1 MQIHKPVFII
11 GSFRGGTS
19 LLFRLLSESDELWS
33 LYRESNHMW
42 QPWHRDTRET
52 ADTVILKAEDVKE
65 GDREHFDKHYHFS
78 AYDNH
83 WMGELSRIRLLRN
96 RLSVVFNLINIFN
109 YLYKWLKLCI
119 FKRQSGDKKSIAYR
133 IIDKTP
139 PNCFRVEYLAK
150 LYPDAKFIYI
160 TRNGLDNTS
169 SLMNAWRSKQKFQ
182 FRYRKYL
189 EEYLSPLEANQEVEN
204 AEIRVQKE
212 SMQTPKYFDIDG
224 YQADVWKFA
233 MPPGWEA
240 YRNKT
245 LAEVCA
251 FQWLKTHE
259 YALNSLSKL
268 APERV
273 IRFKF
278 EDLMA
283 EPHTSIEK
291 LCSFLEIEFTWNMQ
305 KIVSEMPLVNTFTP
319 ASKRKSRKNQADLE
333 TIKDYIEPMQQQLGY
348 VTIL

>member
-42 QPWHRDTRET
+42 QPWHRDPREI
-52 ADTVILKAEDVKE
+52 ADTVILEAEDVKE
-65 GDREHFDKHYHFS
+65 GDREYFDRHYHFS
-78 AYDNH
+78 AYNNQIL
-83 WMGELSRIRLLRN
+83 GELSRIRFLRN
-96 RLSVVFNLINIFN
+96 RLGPVFNLINIFN
-109 YLYKWLKLCI
+109 YLCKWLKLWI
-119 FKRQSGDKKSIAYR
+119 FKKQSDGESRTYR

-160 TRNGLDNTS
+160 TRDGLDNTS

-189 EEYLSPLEANQEVEN
+189 EEYLSPLEANQEIEN
-204 AEIRVQKE
+204 TEIEVPQE
-212 SMQTPKYFDIDG
+212 SLRIPKYFNIDG
-224 YQADVWKFA
+224 YQSDVWKFA

-240 YRNKT
+240 YRDKT

-268 APERV
+268 SPERV
-273 IRFKF
+273 IRFKL

-283 EPHTSIEK
+283 EPHHSIEK
-291 LCSFLEIEFTWNMQ
+291 LCSFLDIEFTWNMQ
-305 KIVSEMPLVNTFTP
+305 KIVNDMPLVNTFSP
-319 ASKRKSRKNQADLE
+319 ANERKSRKNQADLE
-333 TIKDYIEPMQQQLGY
+333 TIKDYIEPMQQLLGY
-348 VTIL
+348 TSAL

>member
-42 QPWHRDTRET
+42 QPWHRDPRET
-52 ADTVILKAEDVKE
+52 ADTVVLKAEDVKE

-83 WMGELSRIRLLRN
+83 LMGELSRIRFLRN
-96 RLSVVFNLINIFN
+96 RLSLLFNLINLCN
-109 YLYKWLKLCI
+109 YLYKCLKLCI
-119 FKRQSGDKKSIAYR
+119 FKRQSNDKKSIAYR

-160 TRNGLDNTS
+160 TRDGLDNTS

-189 EEYLSPLEANQEVEN
+189 EEYLEPLDDNV
-204 AEIRVQKE
+204 R
-212 SMQTPKYFDIDG
+212 KYFDIDG
-224 YQADVWKFA
+224 YQSDVWKFA
-233 MPPGWEA
+233 MPPDWEA
-240 YRNKT
+240 YRDKT

>member
-42 QPWHRDTRET
+42 QPWHRDPRET
-52 ADTVILKAEDVKE
+52 ADTVVLKAEDVKE
-65 GDREHFDKHYHFS
+65 GDREHFDRHYHFS
-78 AYDNH
+78 AYNNQIL
-83 WMGELSRIRLLRN
+83 GELSRIRFLRN
-96 RLSVVFNLINIFN
+96 RLSPVFNLINIFN
-109 YLYKWLKLCI
+109 YLYKWLKLWI
-119 FKRQSGDKKSIAYR
+119 FKRQSDGKPRAYR

-160 TRNGLDNTS
+160 TRDGLDNTS

-189 EEYLSPLEANQEVEN
+189 EEYLN
-204 AEIRVQKE
+204 
-212 SMQTPKYFDIDG
+212 IDG
-224 YQADVWKFA
+224 YQSDVWKFA

-240 YRNKT
+240 YCDKA
-245 LAEVCA
+245 LVEVCA

-268 APERV
+268 SPERV

-283 EPHTSIEK
+283 EPHHSIEK
-291 LCSFLEIEFTWNMQ
+291 LCSFLDIEFTWKMQ
-305 KIVSEMPLVNTFTP
+305 KIVNEMPLVNTFTP
-319 ASKRKSRKNQADLE
+319 ANERKSRKNQADLE
-333 TIKDYIEPMQQQLGY
+333 TIRDYIEPMQQLLGY
-348 VTIL
+348 TSAL

>member
-1 MQIHKPVFII
+1 LQIHKPVFII

-42 QPWHRDTRET
+42 QPWHRDLREV
-52 ADTVILKAEDVKE
+52 ADTVVLKAEDVKE
-65 GDREHFDKHYHFS
+65 SDREHFDKHYHFS
-78 AYDNH
+78 TYDNQIL
-83 WMGELSRIRLLRN
+83 GELSRIRFLRN
-96 RLSVVFNLINIFN
+96 RLRPVFNLINVFN
-109 YLYKWLKLCI
+109 YLYKWLKLWI
-119 FKRQSGDKKSIAYR
+119 FKRQSDAKPRAYR

-160 TRNGLDNTS
+160 TRDGLDNTS

-189 EEYLSPLEANQEVEN
+189 EEYLKPLEG
-204 AEIRVQKE
+204 VQG
-212 SMQTPKYFDIDG
+212 SRSAKYFNIQG
-224 YQADVWKFA
+224 YQSDVWKFA

-240 YRNKT
+240 YRDKT

-268 APERV
+268 PSERV

-283 EPHTSIEK
+283 EPHHSIEK
-291 LCSFLEIEFTWNMQ
+291 LCSFLDIEFTWDMQ
-305 KIVSEMPLVNTFTP
+305 KIVNEMPLVNTFTP
-319 ASKRKSRKNQADLE
+319 ANKRKSRKNQTDLE
-333 TIKDYIEPMQQQLGY
+333 TIRDYIEPMQQQLGY
-348 VTIL
+348 VSIL

>member
-42 QPWHRDTRET
+42 QPWHRDPREV
-52 ADTVILKAEDVKE
+52 ADTVVLKAEDVKE
-65 GDREHFDKHYHFS
+65 GDREHFDRHYHFS
-78 AYDNH
+78 AYNNH
-83 WMGELSRIRLLRN
+83 ILGELSRIRFLRN
-96 RLSVVFNLINIFN
+96 RLRPIFNLINVFN
-109 YLYKWLKLCI
+109 YLYKWFKLWI
-119 FKRQSGDKKSIAYR
+119 FKRQSDAKPRAYR

-160 TRNGLDNTS
+160 TRDGLDNTS

-189 EEYLSPLEANQEVEN
+189 EEYLKPLEG
-204 AEIRVQKE
+204 VQG
-212 SMQTPKYFDIDG
+212 SRSAKYFNIQG
-224 YQADVWKFA
+224 YQSDVWKFA

-240 YRNKT
+240 YRDKT

-268 APERV
+268 PSERV

-283 EPHTSIEK
+283 EPHHSIEK
-291 LCSFLEIEFTWNMQ
+291 LCSFLDIEFTWNMQ
-305 KIVSEMPLVNTFTP
+305 KIVNEMPLVNTFTP
-319 ASKRKSRKNQADLE
+319 ANKRKSRKNQADLE
-333 TIKDYIEPMQQQLGY
+333 TIRDYIEPMQQQLGY
-348 VTIL
+348 VSIL

>member
-1 MQIHKPVFII
+1 
-11 GSFRGGTS
+11 
-19 LLFRLLSESDELWS
+19 
-33 LYRESNHMW
+33 MW
-42 QPWHRDTRET
+42 QPWHRDLREV
-52 ADTVILKAEDVKE
+52 ADTVVLKAEDVKE
-65 GDREHFDKHYHFS
+65 SDREHFDKHYHFS
-78 AYDNH
+78 TYDNQIL
-83 WMGELSRIRLLRN
+83 GELSRIRFLRN
-96 RLSVVFNLINIFN
+96 RLRPVFNLINVFN
-109 YLYKWLKLCI
+109 YLYKWLKLCM
-119 FKRQSGDKKSIAYR
+119 FKRQSDAKPRAYR

-160 TRNGLDNTS
+160 TRDGLDNTS

-189 EEYLSPLEANQEVEN
+189 EEYLKPLEG
-204 AEIRVQKE
+204 VQG
-212 SMQTPKYFDIDG
+212 SRSVKYFDIDG
-224 YQADVWKFA
+224 YQSDVWKFA

-240 YRNKT
+240 YRDKP

-268 APERV
+268 PSERV

-283 EPHTSIEK
+283 EPHHSIEK
-291 LCSFLEIEFTWNMQ
+291 LCSFLDIEFTWDMQ
-305 KIVSEMPLVNTFTP
+305 KIVNEMPLVNTFTP
-319 ASKRKSRKNQADLE
+319 ANKRKSRKNQTDLE
-333 TIKDYIEPMQQQLGY
+333 TIRDYIEPMQQQLGY
-348 VTIL
+348 VSIL

>member
-19 LLFRLLSESDELWS
+19 LLFRLLSESDKLWS

-42 QPWHRDTRET
+42 QPWHRDPRET

-65 GDREHFDKHYHFS
+65 GDREYFDRHYHFS
-78 AYDNH
+78 AYNNQIL
-83 WMGELSRIRLLRN
+83 GELSRIRFLRN
-96 RLSVVFNLINIFN
+96 KLSLIFNLINVFN
-109 YLYKWLKLCI
+109 YFYKWIYMNTAHKRTSSRLRRTNDHTEAKL
-119 FKRQSGDKKSIAYR
+119 GAYR

-160 TRNGLDNTS
+160 TRDGLDNTS

-189 EEYLSPLEANQEVEN
+189 EEYLKPLDG
-204 AEIRVQKE
+204 VQG
-212 SMQTPKYFDIDG
+212 SRSVKYFDIQG
-224 YQADVWKFA
+224 YQSDVWKFA

-240 YRNKT
+240 YRDKT

-268 APERV
+268 DPERV

-283 EPHTSIEK
+283 EPHRSIEK
-291 LCSFLEIEFTWNMQ
+291 LCSFLDIEFTWNMQ
-305 KIVSEMPLVNTFTP
+305 KIVNEMPLVNTFTP
-319 ASKRKSRKNQADLE
+319 ANERKSRKNQADLE
-333 TIKDYIEPMQQQLGY
+333 TIKEYIEPMQQLLGY
-348 VTIL
+348 TSAL

>member
-1 MQIHKPVFII
+1 LQIHKPVFII

-42 QPWHRDTRET
+42 QPWHRDPRET

-65 GDREHFDKHYHFS
+65 GDREHFDRHYHFS
-78 AYDNH
+78 AYNNQIL
-83 WMGELSRIRLLRN
+83 GELSRIRFLRN
-96 RLSVVFNLINIFN
+96 RLSFVFNLINVSN
-109 YLYKWLKLCI
+109 YLCKWLKLWI
-119 FKRQSGDKKSIAYR
+119 FKRQSDGKPGTYR

-160 TRNGLDNTS
+160 TRDGLDNTS

-189 EEYLSPLEANQEVEN
+189 EEYLKPLEG
-204 AEIRVQKE
+204 VQG
-212 SMQTPKYFDIDG
+212 SRSAKYFNIEG
-224 YQADVWKFA
+224 YQSDVWKFA

-240 YRNKT
+240 YRDKT

-251 FQWLKTHE
+251 FQWFKTHE
-259 YALNSLSKL
+259 YALNSLSEL

-283 EPHTSIEK
+283 EPHRSIEK
-291 LCSFLEIEFTWNMQ
+291 LCSFLDIEFTWNMQ
-305 KIVSEMPLVNTFTP
+305 KIVNEMPLVNTFTP
-319 ASKRKSRKNQADLE
+319 ANERKSRKNQADLE
-333 TIKDYIEPMQQQLGY
+333 TIRDYIEPMQQLLGY
-348 VTIL
+348 TSAL

>member
-42 QPWHRDTRET
+42 QPWHRDPRET

-65 GDREHFDKHYHFS
+65 GDREHFDRHYHFS
-78 AYDNH
+78 AYNNH
-83 WMGELSRIRLLRN
+83 ILGELSRIRFLRN
-96 RLSVVFNLINIFN
+96 RLRPIFNLINVFN
-109 YLYKWLKLCI
+109 YLYKWFKLWI
-119 FKRQSGDKKSIAYR
+119 FKRQSDAKPRAYR

-160 TRNGLDNTS
+160 TRDGLDNTS

-189 EEYLSPLEANQEVEN
+189 EEYLKPLEG
-204 AEIRVQKE
+204 VQG
-212 SMQTPKYFDIDG
+212 SRSAKYFNIQG
-224 YQADVWKFA
+224 YQSDVWKFA

-240 YRNKT
+240 YRDKT

-268 APERV
+268 PSERV

-283 EPHTSIEK
+283 EPHHSIEK
-291 LCSFLEIEFTWNMQ
+291 LCSFLDIEFTWNMQ
-305 KIVSEMPLVNTFTP
+305 KIVNEMPLVNTFTP
-319 ASKRKSRKNQADLE
+319 ANKRKSRKNQADLE
-333 TIKDYIEPMQQQLGY
+333 TIRDYIEPMQQQLGY
-348 VTIL
+348 VSIL

>member
-1 MQIHKPVFII
+1 
-11 GSFRGGTS
+11 
-19 LLFRLLSESDELWS
+19 
-33 LYRESNHMW
+33 MW
-42 QPWHRDTRET
+42 QPWHRDPREI
-52 ADTVILKAEDVKE
+52 ADTVVLKAEDVKE
-65 GDREHFDKHYHFS
+65 GDREHFDRHYHFS
-78 AYDNH
+78 TYDNQIL
-83 WMGELSRIRLLRN
+83 GELSRIRFLRN
-96 RLSVVFNLINIFN
+96 RLRPVFNFINVFN
-109 YLYKWLKLCI
+109 YLYKCLKLWI
-119 FKRQSGDKKSIAYR
+119 SKRPGDDKKLGTYR

-160 TRNGLDNTS
+160 TRDGLDNTS

-182 FRYRKYL
+182 FHYRKYL
-189 EEYLSPLEANQEVEN
+189 EEYLKPLEG
-204 AEIRVQKE
+204 VQG
-212 SMQTPKYFDIDG
+212 SQSAKYFDIQG
-224 YQADVWKFA
+224 YKSDVWKFA

-240 YRNKT
+240 YRDKT

-259 YALNSLSKL
+259 YALNSLAKL

-283 EPHTSIEK
+283 EPHGSIEK
-291 LCSFLEIEFTWNMQ
+291 LCAFLDIEFTWNMQ
-305 KIVSEMPLVNTFTP
+305 KIVNEMPLVNTFTP
-319 ASKRKSRKNQADLE
+319 ANKRKSRKNQADLE

-348 VTIL
+348 LDIMSI

>member
-1 MQIHKPVFII
+1 
-11 GSFRGGTS
+11 
-19 LLFRLLSESDELWS
+19 
-33 LYRESNHMW
+33 MW
-42 QPWHRDTRET
+42 QPWHRDPREI
-52 ADTVILKAEDVKE
+52 ADTVVLKAEDVKE

-78 AYDNH
+78 TYDNQIL
-83 WMGELSRIRLLRN
+83 GELSRIRFLRN
-96 RLSVVFNLINIFN
+96 RLRPVFNLINVFN
-109 YLYKWLKLCI
+109 YLYKSLKLCI
-119 FKRQSGDKKSIAYR
+119 SKRPGDDKKLGTYR

-160 TRNGLDNTS
+160 TRDGLDNTS
-169 SLMNAWRSKQKFQ
+169 SLINAWRSKQKFQ
-182 FRYRKYL
+182 FHYRKYL
-189 EEYLSPLEANQEVEN
+189 EEYLKPLEG
-204 AEIRVQKE
+204 VQG
-212 SMQTPKYFDIDG
+212 SQSAKYFDIQG
-224 YQADVWKFA
+224 YKSDVWKFA

-240 YRNKT
+240 YRDKP
-245 LAEVCA
+245 LVEVCA

-268 APERV
+268 PSERV

-283 EPHTSIEK
+283 EPHHSIEK
-291 LCSFLEIEFTWNMQ
+291 LCSFLDIEFTWNMQ
-305 KIVSEMPLVNTFTP
+305 KIVNEMPLVNTFTP

-333 TIKDYIEPMQQQLGY
+333 TIKDYIEPMQKQLGY

>member
-42 QPWHRDTRET
+42 QPWHQDPRET
-52 ADTVILKAEDVKE
+52 ADTVVLKAEDVKE

-83 WMGELSRIRLLRN
+83 WMGELSRIRFLRN
-96 RLSVVFNLINIFN
+96 RLSPVFNLINVFN
-109 YLYKWLKLCI
+109 YLYKWLKLWI
-119 FKRQSGDKKSIAYR
+119 FKRQSDVKPGTYR

-160 TRNGLDNTS
+160 TRDGLDNTS

-189 EEYLSPLEANQEVEN
+189 EEYLKPLDG
-204 AEIRVQKE
+204 VQG
-212 SMQTPKYFDIDG
+212 SRSVKYFDIQG
-224 YQADVWKFA
+224 YQSDVWKFA

-240 YRNKT
+240 YRDKT
-245 LAEVCA
+245 LAEACA
-251 FQWLKTHE
+251 FQWFKTHE

-283 EPHTSIEK
+283 EPHHSIEK
-291 LCSFLEIEFTWNMQ
+291 LCSFLDIEFTWKMQ
-305 KIVSEMPLVNTFTP
+305 KIVNEMPLVNTFTP
-319 ASKRKSRKNQADLE
+319 ANERKSRKNQSDLE
-333 TIKDYIEPMQQQLGY
+333 TIRDYIEPMQQLLGY
-348 VTIL
+348 

>member
-1 MQIHKPVFII
+1 
-11 GSFRGGTS
+11 
-19 LLFRLLSESDELWS
+19 
-33 LYRESNHMW
+33 MW
-42 QPWHRDTRET
+42 QPWHRDPQET
-52 ADTVILKAEDVKE
+52 ADTVVLKAEDVKE
-65 GDREHFDKHYHFS
+65 GDREHFDRHYHFS
-78 AYDNH
+78 AYNNQIL
-83 WMGELSRIRLLRN
+83 GELSRIRFLRN
-96 RLSVVFNLINIFN
+96 RLRPVFNLINVFN
-109 YLYKWLKLCI
+109 YLYKWLKLWI
-119 FKRQSGDKKSIAYR
+119 FKREIDGKPRAYR

-160 TRNGLDNTS
+160 TRDGLDNTS

-189 EEYLSPLEANQEVEN
+189 EEYLKPLEG
-204 AEIRVQKE
+204 VQG
-212 SMQTPKYFDIDG
+212 SRSAKYFDIQG
-224 YQADVWKFA
+224 YQSDVWKFA
-233 MPPGWEA
+233 MPPDWEA
-240 YRNKT
+240 YRDKT

-278 EDLMA
+278 EDLMD
-283 EPHTSIEK
+283 
-291 LCSFLEIEFTWNMQ
+291 MQ

>member
-1 MQIHKPVFII
+1 MQIQKPVFII

-42 QPWHRDTRET
+42 QPWHRDPRET
-52 ADTVILKAEDVKE
+52 ADTVVLKAEDVKE

-78 AYDNH
+78 AYNNQIL
-83 WMGELSRIRLLRN
+83 GELSRIRFLRN
-96 RLSVVFNLINIFN
+96 RLSLVFNLINVSN
-109 YLYKWLKLCI
+109 YLCKWLKLWI
-119 FKRQSGDKKSIAYR
+119 FKRQSDGKPGTYR

-160 TRNGLDNTS
+160 TRDGLDNTS

-189 EEYLSPLEANQEVEN
+189 EEYLKPLEG
-204 AEIRVQKE
+204 VQG
-212 SMQTPKYFDIDG
+212 SRSAKYFNIQG
-224 YQADVWKFA
+224 YQSDIWKFA

-240 YRNKT
+240 YRDKT

-268 APERV
+268 DPERV

-283 EPHTSIEK
+283 EPHRSIEE
-291 LCSFLEIEFTWNMQ
+291 LCSFLDIEFTWNMQ
-305 KIVSEMPLVNTFTP
+305 KIVNEMPLVNTFTP
-319 ASKRKSRKNQADLE
+319 AHERKSRKNQTDLE
-333 TIKDYIEPMQQQLGY
+333 TIRDYIEPMQQLLGY
-348 VTIL
+348 TSAL

>member
-1 MQIHKPVFII
+1 LQIHKPVFII

-42 QPWHRDTRET
+42 QPWHRDPREI
-52 ADTVILKAEDVKE
+52 ADTVILEAEDVKE
-65 GDREHFDKHYHFS
+65 GDREYFDRHYHFS
-78 AYDNH
+78 AYNNQIL
-83 WMGELSRIRLLRN
+83 GELSRIRFLRN
-96 RLSVVFNLINIFN
+96 RLRPIFNLINVFN

-119 FKRQSGDKKSIAYR
+119 FKRQSDGKPRAYR

-160 TRNGLDNTS
+160 TRDGLDNTS

-189 EEYLSPLEANQEVEN
+189 EEYLNIQ
-204 AEIRVQKE
+204 
-212 SMQTPKYFDIDG
+212 G
-224 YQADVWKFA
+224 YQSDVWKFA

-240 YRNKT
+240 YCDKA
-245 LAEVCA
+245 LVEVCA

-283 EPHTSIEK
+283 EPHSSIEK
-291 LCSFLEIEFTWNMQ
+291 LCSFLDIEFTWNMQ
-305 KIVSEMPLVNTFTP
+305 KIVNEMPLVNTFTP
-319 ASKRKSRKNQADLE
+319 ANERKSRKNQPDLE
-333 TIKDYIEPMQQQLGY
+333 TIRDYIEPMQRLLGY
-348 VTIL
+348 TSAL

>member
-1 MQIHKPVFII
+1 LQIHKPVFII

-42 QPWHRDTRET
+42 QPWHQDPRET
-52 ADTVILKAEDVKE
+52 ADTVVLKAEDVKE

-83 WMGELSRIRLLRN
+83 WMGELSRIRFLRN
-96 RLSVVFNLINIFN
+96 RLSPVFNLINVFN
-109 YLYKWLKLCI
+109 YLYKWLKLWI
-119 FKRQSGDKKSIAYR
+119 FKRQSDVKPGTYR

-160 TRNGLDNTS
+160 TRDGLDNTS

-189 EEYLSPLEANQEVEN
+189 EEYLKPLDG
-204 AEIRVQKE
+204 VQG
-212 SMQTPKYFDIDG
+212 SRSVKYFDIQG
-224 YQADVWKFA
+224 YQSDVWKFA

-240 YRNKT
+240 YRDKT
-245 LAEVCA
+245 LAEACA
-251 FQWLKTHE
+251 FQWFKTHE

-283 EPHTSIEK
+283 EPHHSIEK
-291 LCSFLEIEFTWNMQ
+291 LCSFLDIEFTWKMQ
-305 KIVSEMPLVNTFTP
+305 KIVNEMPLVNTFTP
-319 ASKRKSRKNQADLE
+319 ANERKSRKNQSDLE
-333 TIKDYIEPMQQQLGY
+333 TIRDYIEPMQQLLGY
-348 VTIL
+348 

>member
-1 MQIHKPVFII
+1 LQIHKPVFII

-42 QPWHRDTRET
+42 QPWHRDPRET

-65 GDREHFDKHYHFS
+65 GDREHFDRHYHFS
-78 AYDNH
+78 AYNNH
-83 WMGELSRIRLLRN
+83 ILGELSRIRFLRN
-96 RLSVVFNLINIFN
+96 RLRPIFNLINVFN
-109 YLYKWLKLCI
+109 YLYKWFKLWI
-119 FKRQSGDKKSIAYR
+119 FKRQSDAKPRAYR

-160 TRNGLDNTS
+160 TRDGLDNTS

-189 EEYLSPLEANQEVEN
+189 EEYLKPLEG
-204 AEIRVQKE
+204 VQG
-212 SMQTPKYFDIDG
+212 SRSAKYFNIQG
-224 YQADVWKFA
+224 YQSDVWKFA

-240 YRNKT
+240 YRDKT

-268 APERV
+268 PSERV

-283 EPHTSIEK
+283 EPHHSIEK
-291 LCSFLEIEFTWNMQ
+291 LCSFLDIEFTWNMQ
-305 KIVSEMPLVNTFTP
+305 KIVNEMPLVNTFTP
-319 ASKRKSRKNQADLE
+319 ANKRKSRKNQADLE
-333 TIKDYIEPMQQQLGY
+333 TIRDYIEPMQQQLGY
-348 VTIL
+348 VSIL

>member
-1 MQIHKPVFII
+1 LQIHKPVFII

-42 QPWHRDTRET
+42 QPWHRDLREV
-52 ADTVILKAEDVKE
+52 ADTVVLKAEDVKE
-65 GDREHFDKHYHFS
+65 SDREHFDKHYHFS
-78 AYDNH
+78 TYDNQIL
-83 WMGELSRIRLLRN
+83 GELSRIRFLRN
-96 RLSVVFNLINIFN
+96 RLRPVFNLINVFN
-109 YLYKWLKLCI
+109 YLYKWLKLCM
-119 FKRQSGDKKSIAYR
+119 FKRQSDAKPRAYR

-160 TRNGLDNTS
+160 TRDGLDNTS

-189 EEYLSPLEANQEVEN
+189 EEYLKPLEG
-204 AEIRVQKE
+204 VQG
-212 SMQTPKYFDIDG
+212 SRSVKYFDIDG
-224 YQADVWKFA
+224 YQSDVWKFA

-240 YRNKT
+240 YRDKP

-268 APERV
+268 PSERV

-283 EPHTSIEK
+283 EPHHSIEK
-291 LCSFLEIEFTWNMQ
+291 LCSFLDIEFTWDMQ
-305 KIVSEMPLVNTFTP
+305 KIVNEMPLVNTFTP
-319 ASKRKSRKNQADLE
+319 ANKRKSRKNQTDLE
-333 TIKDYIEPMQQQLGY
+333 TIRDYIEPMQQQLGY
-348 VTIL
+348 VSIL

>member
-1 MQIHKPVFII
+1 LQIQKPVFII

-42 QPWHRDTRET
+42 QPWHRDPRET
-52 ADTVILKAEDVKE
+52 ADTVVLKAEDVKE

-78 AYDNH
+78 AYNNQIL
-83 WMGELSRIRLLRN
+83 GELSRIRFLRN
-96 RLSVVFNLINIFN
+96 RLSLVFNLINVSN
-109 YLYKWLKLCI
+109 YLCKWLKLWI
-119 FKRQSGDKKSIAYR
+119 FKRQSDGKPGTYR

-160 TRNGLDNTS
+160 TRDGLDNTS

-189 EEYLSPLEANQEVEN
+189 EEYLKPLEG
-204 AEIRVQKE
+204 VQG
-212 SMQTPKYFDIDG
+212 SRSAKYFNIQG
-224 YQADVWKFA
+224 YQSDIWKFA

-240 YRNKT
+240 YRDKT

-268 APERV
+268 DPERV

-283 EPHTSIEK
+283 EPHRSIEE
-291 LCSFLEIEFTWNMQ
+291 LCSFLDIEFTWNMQ
-305 KIVSEMPLVNTFTP
+305 KIVNEMPLVNTFTP
-319 ASKRKSRKNQADLE
+319 AHERKSRKNQTDLE
-333 TIKDYIEPMQQQLGY
+333 TIRDYIEPMQQLLGY
-348 VTIL
+348 TSAL

>member
-1 MQIHKPVFII
+1 LQIHKPVFII

-42 QPWHRDTRET
+42 QPWHRDPREV
-52 ADTVILKAEDVKE
+52 ADTVVLKAEDVKE
-65 GDREHFDKHYHFS
+65 GDREHFDRHYHFS
-78 AYDNH
+78 AYNNH
-83 WMGELSRIRLLRN
+83 ILGELSRIRFLRN
-96 RLSVVFNLINIFN
+96 RLRPIFNLINVFN
-109 YLYKWLKLCI
+109 YLYKWFKLWI
-119 FKRQSGDKKSIAYR
+119 FKRQSDAKPRAYR

-160 TRNGLDNTS
+160 TRDGLDNTS

-189 EEYLSPLEANQEVEN
+189 EEYLKPLEG
-204 AEIRVQKE
+204 VQG
-212 SMQTPKYFDIDG
+212 SRSAKYFNIQG
-224 YQADVWKFA
+224 YQSDVWKFA

-240 YRNKT
+240 YRDKT

-268 APERV
+268 PSERV

-283 EPHTSIEK
+283 EPHHSIEK
-291 LCSFLEIEFTWNMQ
+291 LCSFLDIEFTWNMQ
-305 KIVSEMPLVNTFTP
+305 KIVNEMPLVNTFTP
-319 ASKRKSRKNQADLE
+319 ANKRKSRKNQADLE
-333 TIKDYIEPMQQQLGY
+333 TIRDYIEPMQQQLGY
-348 VTIL
+348 VSIL

>member
-1 MQIHKPVFII
+1 MHTKDNTSSFIFVYCIIIVHLQIHKPVFII

-42 QPWHRDTRET
+42 QPWHRDPREV
-52 ADTVILKAEDVKE
+52 ADTVVLKAEDVKE
-65 GDREHFDKHYHFS
+65 GDREHFDRHYHFS
-78 AYDNH
+78 AYNNQIL
-83 WMGELSRIRLLRN
+83 GELSRIRFLRN
-96 RLSVVFNLINIFN
+96 RLRPVFNLINVFN
-109 YLYKWLKLCI
+109 YLYKWLKLWI
-119 FKRQSGDKKSIAYR
+119 FKRESDGKPRAYR

-160 TRNGLDNTS
+160 TRDGLDNTS

-189 EEYLSPLEANQEVEN
+189 EEYLNIE
-204 AEIRVQKE
+204 
-212 SMQTPKYFDIDG
+212 G
-224 YQADVWKFA
+224 YQSDVWKFA

-240 YRNKT
+240 YRDKP
-245 LAEVCA
+245 LVEVCA

-268 APERV
+268 PPERV
-273 IRFKF
+273 IRFQF

-283 EPHTSIEK
+283 EPHHSIEK
-291 LCSFLEIEFTWNMQ
+291 LCSFLDIEFTWNMQ
-305 KIVSEMPLVNTFTP
+305 KIVNEMPLVNTFTP

-333 TIKDYIEPMQQQLGY
+333 TIRDYIEPMQQLLGY
-348 VTIL
+348 KSAL

>member
-1 MQIHKPVFII
+1 
-11 GSFRGGTS
+11 
-19 LLFRLLSESDELWS
+19 
-33 LYRESNHMW
+33 MW
-42 QPWHRDTRET
+42 QPWHRDPRET
-52 ADTVILKAEDVKE
+52 ADTVVLKAEDVKE

-83 WMGELSRIRLLRN
+83 LMGELSRIRFLRN
-96 RLSVVFNLINIFN
+96 RLSLLFNLINVFN
-109 YLYKWLKLCI
+109 YLYKCLKLCI
-119 FKRQSGDKKSIAYR
+119 FKRQSNDKKSIAYR

-160 TRNGLDNTS
+160 TRDGLDNTS

-189 EEYLSPLEANQEVEN
+189 EEYLEPLDDNV
-204 AEIRVQKE
+204 R
-212 SMQTPKYFDIDG
+212 KYFDIQG
-224 YQADVWKFA
+224 YQSDVWKFA

-240 YRNKT
+240 YRDKT

-251 FQWLKTHE
+251 FQWFKTHE

-283 EPHTSIEK
+283 EPHRSIEK

>member
-42 QPWHRDTRET
+42 QPWHRDPREI
-52 ADTVILKAEDVKE
+52 ADTVILEAEDVKE
-65 GDREHFDKHYHFS
+65 GDREYFDRHYHFS
-78 AYDNH
+78 AYNNQIL
-83 WMGELSRIRLLRN
+83 GELSRIRFLRN
-96 RLSVVFNLINIFN
+96 RLGPVFNLINIFN
-109 YLYKWLKLCI
+109 YLCKWLKLWI
-119 FKRQSGDKKSIAYR
+119 FKKQSDGESRTYR

-160 TRNGLDNTS
+160 TRDGLDNTS

-189 EEYLSPLEANQEVEN
+189 EEYLSPLEANQEIEN
-204 AEIRVQKE
+204 TEIEVPQE
-212 SMQTPKYFDIDG
+212 SLRIPKYFNIDG
-224 YQADVWKFA
+224 YQSDVWKFA

-240 YRNKT
+240 YRDKT

-268 APERV
+268 SPERV
-273 IRFKF
+273 IRFKL

-283 EPHTSIEK
+283 EPHHSIEK
-291 LCSFLEIEFTWNMQ
+291 LCSFLDIEFTWNMQ
-305 KIVSEMPLVNTFTP
+305 KIVNEMPLVNTFTP
-319 ASKRKSRKNQADLE
+319 AHERKSRKNQTDLE
-333 TIKDYIEPMQQQLGY
+333 TIRDYIEPMQQLLGY
-348 VTIL
+348 TSAL

>member
-42 QPWHRDTRET
+42 QPWHRDPREV
-52 ADTVILKAEDVKE
+52 ADTVVLKAEDVKE
-65 GDREHFDKHYHFS
+65 GDREHFDRHYHFS
-78 AYDNH
+78 AYNNQIL
-83 WMGELSRIRLLRN
+83 GELSRIRFLRN
-96 RLSVVFNLINIFN
+96 RLRPVFNLINVFN
-109 YLYKWLKLCI
+109 YLYKWLKLWI
-119 FKRQSGDKKSIAYR
+119 FKRESDGKPRAYR

-160 TRNGLDNTS
+160 TRDGLDNTS

-189 EEYLSPLEANQEVEN
+189 EEYLNIE
-204 AEIRVQKE
+204 
-212 SMQTPKYFDIDG
+212 G
-224 YQADVWKFA
+224 YQSDVWKFA

-240 YRNKT
+240 YRDKP
-245 LAEVCA
+245 LVEVCA

-268 APERV
+268 PSERV

-283 EPHTSIEK
+283 EPHHSIEK
-291 LCSFLEIEFTWNMQ
+291 LCSFLDIEFTWNMQ
-305 KIVSEMPLVNTFTP
+305 KIVNEMPLVNTFTP
-319 ASKRKSRKNQADLE
+319 ANKRKSRKNQTDLE
-333 TIKDYIEPMQQQLGY
+333 TIRDYIEPMQQQLGY
-348 VTIL
+348 VSIL

>member
-1 MQIHKPVFII
+1 LQIHKPVFII

-42 QPWHRDTRET
+42 QPWHRDPRET

-109 YLYKWLKLCI
+109 CLYKWLKLCI
-119 FKRQSGDKKSIAYR
+119 FKRQRGDKKSIAYR

-189 EEYLSPLEANQEVEN
+189 EECLN
-204 AEIRVQKE
+204 
-212 SMQTPKYFDIDG
+212 IDG
-224 YQADVWKFA
+224 YQSDVWKFA

-240 YRNKT
+240 YRDKP
-245 LAEVCA
+245 LVEVCA

-268 APERV
+268 PSERV

-283 EPHTSIEK
+283 EPHHSIEK
-291 LCSFLEIEFTWNMQ
+291 LCSFLDIEFTWNMQ
-305 KIVSEMPLVNTFTP
+305 KIVNEMPLVNTFTP
-319 ASKRKSRKNQADLE
+319 ANKRKSRKNQADLE
-333 TIKDYIEPMQQQLGY
+333 TIRDYIEPMQQLLGY
-348 VTIL
+348 KSAL

>member
-1 MQIHKPVFII
+1 
-11 GSFRGGTS
+11 
-19 LLFRLLSESDELWS
+19 
-33 LYRESNHMW
+33 MW
-42 QPWHRDTRET
+42 QPWHRDPREV
-52 ADTVILKAEDVKE
+52 ADTVVLKAEDVKE
-65 GDREHFDKHYHFS
+65 GDREHFDRHYHFS
-78 AYDNH
+78 AYNNQIL
-83 WMGELSRIRLLRN
+83 GELSRIRFLRN
-96 RLSVVFNLINIFN
+96 RLRPVFNLINVFN
-109 YLYKWLKLCI
+109 YLYKWLKLWI
-119 FKRQSGDKKSIAYR
+119 FKRESDGKPRAYR

-160 TRNGLDNTS
+160 TRDGLDNTS

-189 EEYLSPLEANQEVEN
+189 EEYLKPLEG
-204 AEIRVQKE
+204 VQG
-212 SMQTPKYFDIDG
+212 SRSVKYFDIDG
-224 YQADVWKFA
+224 YQSDVWKFA

-240 YRNKT
+240 YRDKT

-268 APERV
+268 DPERV

-283 EPHTSIEK
+283 EPHPSIEK
-291 LCSFLEIEFTWNMQ
+291 LCSFLDIEFTWNMQ
-305 KIVSEMPLVNTFTP
+305 KIVNEMPLVNTFTP
-319 ASKRKSRKNQADLE
+319 ASERKSRKNQADLE
-333 TIKDYIEPMQQQLGY
+333 TIRDYIEPMQQLLGY
-348 VTIL
+348 KSAL

>member
-19 LLFRLLSESDELWS
+19 LLFRLLTESDELWS

-42 QPWHRDTRET
+42 QPWHRDPQET
-52 ADTVILKAEDVKE
+52 ADTVVLKAEDVKE
-65 GDREHFDKHYHFS
+65 GDREHFDRHYHFS
-78 AYDNH
+78 AYNNQIL
-83 WMGELSRIRLLRN
+83 GELSRIRFLRN
-96 RLSVVFNLINIFN
+96 RLRPVFNLINVFN
-109 YLYKWLKLCI
+109 YLYKWLKLWI
-119 FKRQSGDKKSIAYR
+119 FKREIDGKPRAYR

-160 TRNGLDNTS
+160 TRDGLDNTS

-189 EEYLSPLEANQEVEN
+189 EEYLKPLEG
-204 AEIRVQKE
+204 VQG
-212 SMQTPKYFDIDG
+212 SRSAKYFDIQG
-224 YQADVWKFA
+224 YQSDVWKFA

-240 YRNKT
+240 YRDKT

-259 YALNSLSKL
+259 YASNSLSKL

-283 EPHTSIEK
+283 EPHPSIEK
-291 LCSFLEIEFTWNMQ
+291 ICSFLEIEFTWNMQ

>member
-42 QPWHRDTRET
+42 QPWHRDPRET
-52 ADTVILKAEDVKE
+52 ADTVILGAEDIKK

-83 WMGELSRIRLLRN
+83 WMGELSRIRFLRN
-96 RLSVVFNLINIFN
+96 RLSPIFNLINVFN
-109 YLYKWLKLCI
+109 YLYKFLKLRI
-119 FKRQSGDKKSIAYR
+119 FKKEGDAKQAGGYR
-133 IIDKTP
+133 IIDKTL

-160 TRNGLDNTS
+160 TRDGLDNTS

-189 EEYLSPLEANQEVEN
+189 EEYLSPLEANQELEN
-204 AEIRVQKE
+204 TEIEVRQE
-212 SMQTPKYFDIDG
+212 SLRIPKYFNIDG
-224 YQADVWKFA
+224 YQSDVWKFA
-233 MPPGWEA
+233 MPPGLEA
-240 YRNKT
+240 YREKT

-259 YALNSLSKL
+259 YASNSLSKL

-278 EDLMA
+278 EDLMT
-283 EPHTSIEK
+283 EPHSSIEK
-291 LCSFLEIEFTWNMQ
+291 LCSFLDIEFTWNMQ
-305 KIVSEMPLVNTFTP
+305 KIVNEMPLVNTFTP
-319 ASKRKSRKNQADLE
+319 ANKRKSRKNQSDLE
-333 TIKDYIEPMQQQLGY
+333 TVKDYIEPMQQQLNY
-348 VTIL
+348 VNAL

>member
-19 LLFRLLSESDELWS
+19 LLFRLLTESDELWS

-42 QPWHRDTRET
+42 QPWHRDPQET
-52 ADTVILKAEDVKE
+52 ADTVVLKAEDVKE
-65 GDREHFDKHYHFS
+65 GDREHFDRHYHFS
-78 AYDNH
+78 AYNNQIL
-83 WMGELSRIRLLRN
+83 GELSRIRFLRN
-96 RLSVVFNLINIFN
+96 RLRPVFNLINVFN
-109 YLYKWLKLCI
+109 YLYKWLKLWI
-119 FKRQSGDKKSIAYR
+119 FKREIDGKPRAYR

-160 TRNGLDNTS
+160 TRDGLDNTS

-189 EEYLSPLEANQEVEN
+189 EEYLKPLEG
-204 AEIRVQKE
+204 VQG
-212 SMQTPKYFDIDG
+212 SRSAKYFDIQG
-224 YQADVWKFA
+224 YQSDVWKFA
-233 MPPGWEA
+233 MPPDWEA
-240 YRNKT
+240 YRDKT

-283 EPHTSIEK
+283 EPHPSIEK

>member
-42 QPWHRDTRET
+42 QPWHRDPREV
-52 ADTVILKAEDVKE
+52 ADTVVLKAEDVKE
-65 GDREHFDKHYHFS
+65 GDREHFDRHYHFS
-78 AYDNH
+78 AYNNQIL
-83 WMGELSRIRLLRN
+83 GELSRIRFLRN
-96 RLSVVFNLINIFN
+96 RLRPVFNLINVFN
-109 YLYKWLKLCI
+109 YLYKWLKLWI
-119 FKRQSGDKKSIAYR
+119 FKRQSDGQSGAYR

-160 TRNGLDNTS
+160 TRDGLDNTS

-189 EEYLSPLEANQEVEN
+189 EEYLKPLEG
-204 AEIRVQKE
+204 VQG
-212 SMQTPKYFDIDG
+212 SRSAKYFNIQG
-224 YQADVWKFA
+224 YQSDIWKFA

-240 YRNKT
+240 YRDKT

-259 YALNSLSKL
+259 YALNSLSEL

-283 EPHTSIEK
+283 EPHRSIEK
-291 LCSFLEIEFTWNMQ
+291 LCSFLDIEFTWNMQ
-305 KIVSEMPLVNTFTP
+305 KIVNEMPLVNTFTP
-319 ASKRKSRKNQADLE
+319 ANERKSRKNQADLE
-333 TIKDYIEPMQQQLGY
+333 TIRDYIEPMQQLLGY
-348 VTIL
+348 TSAL

>member
-42 QPWHRDTRET
+42 QPWHRDPREV
-52 ADTVILKAEDVKE
+52 ADTVVLKAEDVKE
-65 GDREHFDKHYHFS
+65 GDREHFDRHYHFS
-78 AYDNH
+78 AYNNQIL
-83 WMGELSRIRLLRN
+83 GELSRIRFLRN
-96 RLSVVFNLINIFN
+96 RLRPVFNLINVFN
-109 YLYKWLKLCI
+109 YLYKWLKLWI
-119 FKRQSGDKKSIAYR
+119 FKRQGDGQSGAYR

-160 TRNGLDNTS
+160 TRDGLDNTS

-189 EEYLSPLEANQEVEN
+189 EEYLNIQ
-204 AEIRVQKE
+204 
-212 SMQTPKYFDIDG
+212 G
-224 YQADVWKFA
+224 YQSDVWKFA

-240 YRNKT
+240 YRDKP

-268 APERV
+268 PSERV

-283 EPHTSIEK
+283 EPHRSIEK
-291 LCSFLEIEFTWNMQ
+291 LCSFLDIEFTWNMQ
-305 KIVSEMPLVNTFTP
+305 KIVNEMPLVNTFTP
-319 ASKRKSRKNQADLE
+319 ANKRKSRKNQTDLE
-333 TIKDYIEPMQQQLGY
+333 TIRDYIEPMQQQLGY

>member
-1 MQIHKPVFII
+1 
-11 GSFRGGTS
+11 
-19 LLFRLLSESDELWS
+19 
-33 LYRESNHMW
+33 MW
-42 QPWHRDTRET
+42 QPWHRDLREV
-52 ADTVILKAEDVKE
+52 ADTVVIKAEDVKE
-65 GDREHFDKHYHFS
+65 SDREHFDKHYHFS
-78 AYDNH
+78 TYDNQIL
-83 WMGELSRIRLLRN
+83 GELSRIRFLRN
-96 RLSVVFNLINIFN
+96 RLRPVFNLINVFN
-109 YLYKWLKLCI
+109 YLYKWLKLCM
-119 FKRQSGDKKSIAYR
+119 FKRQSDAKPRAYR

-160 TRNGLDNTS
+160 TRDGLDNTS

-189 EEYLSPLEANQEVEN
+189 EEYLKPLEG
-204 AEIRVQKE
+204 VQG
-212 SMQTPKYFDIDG
+212 SRSVKYFDIDG
-224 YQADVWKFA
+224 YQSDVWKFA

-240 YRNKT
+240 YRDKP

-268 APERV
+268 PSERV

-283 EPHTSIEK
+283 EPHHSIEK
-291 LCSFLEIEFTWNMQ
+291 LCSFLDIEFTWDMQ
-305 KIVSEMPLVNTFTP
+305 KIVNEMPLVNTFTP
-319 ASKRKSRKNQADLE
+319 ANKRKSRKNQTDLE
-333 TIKDYIEPMQQQLGY
+333 TIRDYIEPMQQQLGY
-348 VTIL
+348 VSIL

>member
-1 MQIHKPVFII
+1 LQIHKPVFII

-42 QPWHRDTRET
+42 QPWHRDPREI

-65 GDREHFDKHYHFS
+65 GDREHFDRHYHFS
-78 AYDNH
+78 AYNNQIL
-83 WMGELSRIRLLRN
+83 GELSRIRFLRN
-96 RLSVVFNLINIFN
+96 RLRPVFNLINVFN
-109 YLYKWLKLCI
+109 YLYKWLKLWI
-119 FKRQSGDKKSIAYR
+119 FKRQSDDKSGTYR

-160 TRNGLDNTS
+160 TRDGLDNTS
-169 SLMNAWRSKQKFQ
+169 SLMNAWRSKQKFK

-189 EEYLSPLEANQEVEN
+189 EEYLKPLEG
-204 AEIRVQKE
+204 VQG
-212 SMQTPKYFDIDG
+212 SRSAKYFDIQG
-224 YQADVWKFA
+224 YQSDVWKFA

-240 YRNKT
+240 YCDKP

-268 APERV
+268 SPERA

-283 EPHTSIEK
+283 EPHHSIEK
-291 LCSFLEIEFTWNMQ
+291 LCSFLDIEFTWNMQ
-305 KIVSEMPLVNTFTP
+305 KIVNEMPLVNTFTP
-319 ASKRKSRKNQADLE
+319 ANKRKSRKNQADLE
-333 TIKDYIEPMQQQLGY
+333 TIRDYIEPMQQLLGY
-348 VTIL
+348 TSAL

>member
-1 MQIHKPVFII
+1 LQIHKPVFII

-42 QPWHRDTRET
+42 QPWHRDPREI
-52 ADTVILKAEDVKE
+52 ADTVILEAEDVKE
-65 GDREHFDKHYHFS
+65 GDREYFDRHYHFS
-78 AYDNH
+78 AYNNQIL
-83 WMGELSRIRLLRN
+83 GELSRIRFLRN
-96 RLSVVFNLINIFN
+96 RLGPVFNLINIFN
-109 YLYKWLKLCI
+109 YLCKWLKLWI
-119 FKRQSGDKKSIAYR
+119 FKKQSDGESRTYR

-160 TRNGLDNTS
+160 TRDGLDNTS

-189 EEYLSPLEANQEVEN
+189 EEYLSPLEANQEIEN
-204 AEIRVQKE
+204 TEIEVPQE
-212 SMQTPKYFDIDG
+212 SLRIPKYFNIDG
-224 YQADVWKFA
+224 YQSDVWKFA

-240 YRNKT
+240 YRDKT

-268 APERV
+268 SPERV
-273 IRFKF
+273 IRFKL

-283 EPHTSIEK
+283 EPHHSIEK
-291 LCSFLEIEFTWNMQ
+291 LCSFLDIEFTWNMQ
-305 KIVSEMPLVNTFTP
+305 KIVNDMPLVNTFSP
-319 ASKRKSRKNQADLE
+319 ANERKSRKNQADLE
-333 TIKDYIEPMQQQLGY
+333 TIKDYIEPMQQLLGY
-348 VTIL
+348 TSAL

>member
-42 QPWHRDTRET
+42 QPWHRDPREV
-52 ADTVILKAEDVKE
+52 ADTVVLKAEDVKE
-65 GDREHFDKHYHFS
+65 GDREHFDRHYHFS
-78 AYDNH
+78 AYNNQIL
-83 WMGELSRIRLLRN
+83 GELSRIRFLRN
-96 RLSVVFNLINIFN
+96 RLRPVFNLINVFN
-109 YLYKWLKLCI
+109 YLCKWLKLWI
-119 FKRQSGDKKSIAYR
+119 FKRQSDGQPGAYR

-160 TRNGLDNTS
+160 TRDGLDNTS

-189 EEYLSPLEANQEVEN
+189 EEYLNIQ
-204 AEIRVQKE
+204 
-212 SMQTPKYFDIDG
+212 G
-224 YQADVWKFA
+224 YQSDVWKFA

-240 YRNKT
+240 YCDKT

-268 APERV
+268 PPERV

-283 EPHTSIEK
+283 EPHHSIEK
-291 LCSFLEIEFTWNMQ
+291 LCSFLDIEFTWNMQ
-305 KIVSEMPLVNTFTP
+305 KIVNEMPLVNTFTP
-319 ASKRKSRKNQADLE
+319 ANERKSRKNQPDLE
-333 TIKDYIEPMQQQLGY
+333 TIRDYIEPMQQLLGY
-348 VTIL
+348 TSAL

>member
-1 MQIHKPVFII
+1 
-11 GSFRGGTS
+11 
-19 LLFRLLSESDELWS
+19 
-33 LYRESNHMW
+33 MW
-42 QPWHRDTRET
+42 QPWHRDPRET
-52 ADTVILKAEDVKE
+52 ADTVVLKAEDVKE

-83 WMGELSRIRLLRN
+83 WMGELSRIRFLRN
-96 RLSVVFNLINIFN
+96 RLSPVFNLINVFN
-109 YLYKWLKLCI
+109 YLYKWLKLWI
-119 FKRQSGDKKSIAYR
+119 FKRQSDVKPGTYR

-160 TRNGLDNTS
+160 TRDGLDNTS

-189 EEYLSPLEANQEVEN
+189 EEYLKPLDG
-204 AEIRVQKE
+204 VQG
-212 SMQTPKYFDIDG
+212 SRSVKYFDIQG
-224 YQADVWKFA
+224 YQSDVWKFA

-240 YRNKT
+240 YRDKT
-245 LAEVCA
+245 LAEACA
-251 FQWLKTHE
+251 FQWFKTHE

-283 EPHTSIEK
+283 EPHHSIEK
-291 LCSFLEIEFTWNMQ
+291 LCSFLDIGFTWKMQ
-305 KIVSEMPLVNTFTP
+305 KIVNEMPLVNTFTP
-319 ASKRKSRKNQADLE
+319 ANERKSRKNQSDLE
-333 TIKDYIEPMQQQLGY
+333 TIRDYIEPMQQLLGY
-348 VTIL
+348 